1 MYTELLQCAIVIA
14 LSQQKTSCNL
24 KKQMKTKQNTKT
36 LQKHNL
42 CIKIANLSVM
52 RGAIVFYPDF
62 SQNENY
68 SKHLTFD
75 WVTNL
80 FHLLLFYLT
89 LL

>member
-1 MYTELLQCAIVIA
+1 
-14 LSQQKTSCNL
+14 
-24 KKQMKTKQNTKT
+24 
-36 LQKHNL
+36 
-42 CIKIANLSVM
+42 M
-52 RGAIVFYPDF
+52 RGAIVFFPDF

-68 SKHLTFD
+68 SKYFTFD